1 MLEIYGKRV
10 FTELDEIVDPR
21 HTALLLIDVQRDFCA
36 ADGMYGA
43 MGRDLS
49 LIAPAVRNLGVVL
62 DGARRTG
69 VLTIHI
75 QNMWLPKHK
84 AVSGA
89 WLRFMV
95 VKRNMDPARGCT
107 VVGTPGAEILPE
119 VAPRPDDIVVQ
130 KWRSSAFVGTNLD
143 MVLRANDIKTVVCT
157 GFVTEGCLESSARD
171 ALFYDYYTV
180 VLEDC
185 VGTFDRD
192 LHEASLKVLRTRVD
206 VVPSASVLDIW
217 SGAAGADG
225 AAGRMTAAAAE

>member
-1 MLEIYGKRV
+1 
-10 FTELDEIVDPR
+10 
-21 HTALLLIDVQRDFCA
+21 
-36 ADGMYGA
+36 
-43 MGRDLS
+43 
-49 LIAPAVRNLGVVL
+49 
-62 DGARRTG
+62 
-69 VLTIHI
+69 
-75 QNMWLPKHK
+75 
-84 AVSGA
+84 
-89 WLRFMV
+89 
-95 VKRNMDPARGCT
+95 
-107 VVGTPGAEILPE
+107 
-119 VAPRPDDIVVQ
+119 
-130 KWRSSAFVGTNLD
+130 

-217 SGAAGADG
+217 WGAAGTDG

>member
-10 FTELDEIVDPR
+10 FTELEEIVDPR
-21 HTALLLIDVQRDFCA
+21 HTALLLVDVQRDFCA

-69 VLTIHI
+69 VLTVHI

-107 VVGTPGAEILPE
+107 VVGTPGAEISSRGR
-119 VAPRPDDIVVQ
+119 APARRHRRAEMAVERFRRQPTST
-130 KWRSSAFVGTNLD
+130 WSCGPTTSRRSSA
-143 MVLRANDIKTVVCT
+143 
-157 GFVTEGCLESSARD
+157 
-171 ALFYDYYTV
+171 
-180 VLEDC
+180 
-185 VGTFDRD
+185 
-192 LHEASLKVLRTRVD
+192 RV
-206 VVPSASVLDIW
+206 S
-217 SGAAGADG
+217 
-225 AAGRMTAAAAE
+225 